1 MSGGDPDPDLPQD
14 TPVPQD
20 ISVPPGPDQPQDQP
34 QEPPQEQV
42 RQVPEELPDA
52 PDDWQ
57 RLDPRML
64 LVHPVRETVRFLP
77 VLLGLLV
84 AGTASGI
91 RGWQLLGVLVPVV
104 VGLLR
109 YLTTSYRVTGGRV
122 ELRRGLLERHVLSTP
137 IDRVRTVDLTAPPV
151 HRLLGLVT
159 IRVGT
164 GTASTSEDEQLDL
177 DGLPVER
184 ARRLREE
191 LLRASPAAGAAGA
204 GAVAEAFGPGAHLAP
219 PPPVLTFDPA
229 WARFAPLTST
239 GVVITAG
246 LLGAGAQLVDALG
259 GLRRLDASSWADRV
273 AGLSVVVAGVAG
285 VLVLALATSVL
296 AVGGYLVANWG
307 FTLGHR
313 DGAWHLRR
321 GLLTTRETSLDDAR
335 LAGVTLGEPLGLR
348 ATGGGRLAA
357 IVTGLG
363 EGQESSSV
371 LVPPAP
377 RPVVEATARAVLG
390 AAGPVDVPLRRHGPA
405 ATRRRW
411 TRALG
416 PALVLSAAC
425 LALLPR
431 SPWWALPAVL
441 APLAAA
447 ALAADRAG
455 SLGHALSE
463 GYVVSRSGSLYRR
476 RDVLAV
482 AAIIGWNVRAT
493 WFQRRAGLVTLVA
506 TTAGGRQSVTILDAP
521 AADAVALAL
530 EATPDLVGPFL
541 YDRPATGRS
550 A

>member
-1 MSGGDPDPDLPQD
+1 MTDGG
-14 TPVPQD
+14 PVPA
-20 ISVPPGPDQPQDQP
+20 
-34 QEPPQEQV
+34 
-42 RQVPEELPDA
+42 A

-84 AGTASGI
+84 AGTASGA
-91 RGWQLLGVLVPVV
+91 RGWQLLGVLVPVAL
-104 VGLLR
+104 GLLR
-109 YLTTSYRVTGGRV
+109 YLTTSYRISGGRV

-137 IDRVRTVDLTAPPV
+137 VDRVRTVDLTAPPV

-159 IRVGT
+159 VRVGT

-191 LLRASPAAGAAGA
+191 LLRASPAAGTGTATDGYDGAPDAGA
-204 GAVAEAFGPGAHLAP
+204 R
-219 PPPVLTFDPA
+219 PPVLTFDPA

-246 LLGAGAQLVDALG
+246 LLGGGAQLLDALG
-259 GLRRLDASSWADRV
+259 GLRRLDASSWADR
-273 AGLSVVVAGVAG
+273 AAGVPVLLAG
-285 VLVLALATSVL
+285 AGALLALAVSTSVL

-307 FTLGHR
+307 FTLGHHDR
-313 DGAWHLRR
+313 SWHLRR

-363 EGQESSSV
+363 DGQESSSV

-416 PALVLSAAC
+416 PALLVAAAC
-425 LALLPR
+425 LALATR
-431 SPWWALPAVL
+431 STWWLLPAL
-441 APLAAA
+441 AAPLVAG
-447 ALAADRAG
+447 ALAADRAR

-476 RDVLAV
+476 RDVLSVGAV
-482 AAIIGWNVRAT
+482 IGWNVRAT

-506 TTAGGRQSVTILDAP
+506 TTAGGRQSVAVLDVP
-521 AADAVALAL
+521 VADAVALAAR
-530 EATPDLVGPFL
+530 ATPDLVEPFL

-550 A
+550 AQWPTSTPSSRT